1 MEDRELGEGYIKL
14 YRNCL
19 RHPIFQDR
27 EAWQLFTYCLL
38 KANHKP
44 GTVIFRRTPIHVERG
59 QFVFG
64 LERASQDL
72 GLSIAKIRSALKWLS
87 SLKVIARK
95 TTNRFS
101 IITLC
106 NYSYYQGEGF
116 EKSQASQ
123 QATRKQLATN
133 NNDKNIS
140 MNIECNDFER
150 LNAFLSSLPQYQ
162 SFPLEARELILEF
175 LNRIRASNK
184 TGSIQSGRVSGL
196 VSKFRSIQEETNEES
211 LLAGLKGAFRKAKR
225 DGFDFKKRDPT
236 GYVHAVAKSH
246 RNETE
251 RNRLLARTL
260 EERKVLRSATEGRVF
275 QDLKEAFNL
284 QRGGIYDERR
294 EEEADVS
301 LQANHSDPV

>member
-1 MEDRELGEGYIKL
+1 MEDREFGEGYIKL
-14 YRNCL
+14 YRDSL
-19 RHPIFQDR
+19 RHPIFRDR

-44 GTVIFRRTPIHVERG
+44 GTVTYRRTPIHIDRG

-87 SLKVIARK
+87 SLKAIERK

-101 IITLC
+101 IITVC
-106 NYSYYQGEGF
+106 NYSYYQGNRF
-116 EKSQASQ
+116 EKSQAGQ

-140 MNIECNDFER
+140 TNIECNDFER
-150 LNAFLSSLPQYQ
+150 LNAFLSSLPEYQ

-175 LNRIRASNK
+175 VNRIRASNK
-184 TGSIQSGRVSGL
+184 TGGIRAGRVSEL
-196 VSKFRSIQEETNEES
+196 VSKFWNILDRTDPES
-211 LLAGLKGAFRKAKR
+211 FLAGLKGVFRKAER

-251 RNRLLARTL
+251 RRRLLARTL
-260 EERKVLRSATEGRVF
+260 EEQKALRSATEGRVF

-284 QRGGIYDERR
+284 QERGDLR
-294 EEEADVS
+294 
-301 LQANHSDPV
+301 